1 MPQPSVAPSIARR
14 RKEAI
19 ERYLREGFSPLGQ
32 AGGLGSAVARAA
44 KHLRIKSAGQLAKW
58 VRGQEAL
65 AKAGK
70 PNCAP
75 DWSLW
80 NQQVTKLPA
89 GVRASRPRRWLLT
102 AAQNDTKVHAGF
114 WRNLQA
120 YAADVGAT
128 IVVGPFTYQL
138 GTFTD
143 HTTRN
148 NEFAEAVRPHLRFER
163 MECGDVLFC
172 AEMNT
177 LPTAVRPLSG
187 LHSYTRGQWGV
198 FPHAKI
204 ALETVPAMP
213 GRDPAILM
221 TTGCCTIENYVP
233 KKAGLKALFHHV
245 IGATLVEI
253 DDAGRHFCR
262 QINATKDGDFYDLD
276 AKVSRGVV
284 SRGHRVAAIQPGDIH
299 AAVIDPDVE
308 RAIWGGEDALI
319 DALRPFD
326 QFHHDLFHGQAINHW
341 QADKPFER
349 YPLHVRGKLD
359 VAAEVSACAAFL
371 RKTQRTFC
379 RTHVVES
386 NHDEWIWRWLQR
398 ADIRGDLTNAEAFHR
413 WSLATLEAAR
423 AGEKEFSIF
432 RHALAEADA
441 AGLEGINF
449 IPIGSSFE
457 ICRDRG
463 GIECGAHGHLGPNG
477 TRGTTASLSR
487 TAVKI
492 NKGHDHTA
500 TIMDAVYSAGVC
512 GDDPALLKGP
522 SSHTPSLIITYANAK
537 RTIITMQ
544 GALWRA

>member
-1 MPQPSVAPSIARR
+1 MPMPPVSPPISRK
-14 RKEAI
+14 RKETI
-19 ERYLREGFSPLGQ
+19 ERFLREGYAPFGQ
-32 AGGLGSAVARAA
+32 SGGLGSAVEAA
-44 KHLRIKSAGQLAKW
+44 HKHLRVSAGALQRW
-58 VRGQEAL
+58 VRKQMAD
-65 AKAGK
+65 KDAGK
-70 PNCAP
+70 EHFAP

-80 NQQVTKLPA
+80 NQSVSKGLAAPRKRSA
-89 GVRASRPRRWLLT
+89 RRWLLT

-114 WRNLQA
+114 WRNLNA
-120 YAADVGAT
+120 YAADIGAE

-138 GTFTD
+138 GVFTD
-143 HTTRN
+143 HTARN
-148 NEFAEAVRPHLRFER
+148 NEFAESVRPHLRFER
-163 MECGDVLFC
+163 MDCGDVLFC
-172 AEMNT
+172 AEMNS

-198 FPHAKI
+198 FPHAKL

-213 GRDPAILM
+213 GRAPAILM
-221 TTGCCTIENYVP
+221 TTGCVTIENYVP
-233 KKAGLKALFHHV
+233 KKAGLKAHFHHV

-253 DDAGRHFCR
+253 DAEGRHFCR

-276 AKVSRGVV
+276 AKVSKGVV
-284 SRGHRVAAIQPGDIH
+284 SRGHRLAAIQPGDIH
-299 AAVIDPDVE
+299 AAVIDPMVE
-308 RAIWGGEDALI
+308 RAIWGGDDPLI

-326 QFHHDLFHGQAINHW
+326 QFYHDLFHGQAINHW

-359 VAAEVSACAAFL
+359 VAAEVAGCADFL
-371 RKTQRTFC
+371 RRTQRPFC

-398 ADIRGDLTNAEAFHR
+398 ADPRDDLTNAEAFHR

-423 AGEKEFSIF
+423 GGEKEFSIF

-441 AGLEGINF
+441 CGLEGINF

-487 TAVKI
+487 TALKI

-500 TIMDAVYSAGVC
+500 TIMDSVYSGGVC

-522 SSHTPSLIITYANAK
+522 SSHTPSLIGTYANAK
-537 RTIITMQ
+537 RTIITIQ
-544 GALWRA
+544 NGAWRA